1 MANGR
6 EWGKRI
12 QEVRE
17 IQSVETM
24 YKLHKSFFR
33 FFVLPTHV
41 LMSAESHT
49 HTHNLSSRVETR
61 YFYFQTYVIAM
72 ANDCLYLNCI
82 V

>member
-49 HTHNLSSRVETR
+49 HTISRPMLR
-61 YFYFQTYVIAM
+61 LDIFISKHM
-72 ANDCLYLNCI
+72 S
-82 V
+82 